1 MIFIFGFILMTWS
14 ATMYLLVR
22 LYKQNVFTEP
32 YVIKQIYPKNKE
44 AFYNTLIKDEPL
56 PVPSKI

>member
-22 LYKQNVFTEP
+22 LYKQNVFNDP
-32 YVIKQIYPKNKE
+32 YVIKQIHRPNKE
-44 AFYNTLIKDEPL
+44 TFNNTLIKDELL
-56 PVPSKI
+56 PVTSI

>member
-22 LYKQNVFTEP
+22 LYKQNVFNEP
-32 YVIKQIYPKNKE
+32 YVIKQIYRQNKE

-56 PVPSKI
+56 PLTSKL